1 MVVGT
6 TVEIC
11 RLYVEISKK
20 FDINYIVLIDSL
32 SLKKFCWITESVHS
46 KYIMYCYNWTRL
58 FWQLKKVLSFCAH
71 NQGLM
76 AMDFNFQSVF
86 FKKTFC
92 VFPLTLLKKILV
104 SKNVIKFTMLF
115 YINHFLCFFLQLV
128 FLFSLTPL
136 VQWKFLIKLLEK
148 ISL

>member
-11 RLYVEISKK
+11 KLYVEISKK

-46 KYIMYCYNWTRL
+46 KYYVL
-58 FWQLKKVLSFCAH
+58 LKLDKIILTKKILSFCAH

-86 FKKTFC
+86 FKRTFC
-92 VFPLTLLKKILV
+92 VFPLTLLKKL
-104 SKNVIKFTMLF
+104 
-115 YINHFLCFFLQLV
+115 
-128 FLFSLTPL
+128 
-136 VQWKFLIKLLEK
+136 
-148 ISL
+148 